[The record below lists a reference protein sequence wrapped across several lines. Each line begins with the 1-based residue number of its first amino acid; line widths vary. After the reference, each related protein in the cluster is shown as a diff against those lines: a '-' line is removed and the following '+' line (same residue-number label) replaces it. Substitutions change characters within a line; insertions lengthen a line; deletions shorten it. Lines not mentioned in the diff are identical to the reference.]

1 VTHPPDRLRPTPER
15 ERLWSVPPLSTPYDE
30 AVDAYRAGVGALV
43 AGLPGAGRHLERVVD
58 IDPNFLMGRAAL
70 AAAAAM
76 SGSSGHVLGPSGG
89 HVSRGERQHVEI
101 VTAALAGDP
110 RAVDLRREHLR
121 EYPGDLL
128 IVWLPIAFTH
138 LVQGD
143 RIT

>member
-1 VTHPPDRLRPTPER
+1 MTHSPDRPPTHER
-15 ERLWSVPPLSTPYDE
+15 EHPWPAPPLSTTHDD

-43 AGLPGAGRHLERVVD
+43 AGLPGADRHLERVVG

-76 SGSSGHVLGPSGG
+76 SGSGVHVLGPSDG
-89 HVSRGERQHVEI
+89 HVTRGERQHVEI
-101 VTAALAGDP
+101 VTATLAGDP
-110 RAVDLRREHLR
+110 RVADLRREHLR

-138 LVQGD
+138 IVRGD
-143 RIT
+143 DRGS